1 METEQRS
8 QKNSYLYEMNILAK
22 IVKMLYPLLILGG
35 ILSSYS
41 QNFNY
46 SGYIYGTKEIGV
58 QGITV
63 KLYTRTSGNSAVTAG
78 SEQFGVT
85 NGSTF
90 LARNVFN
97 ASPNN
102 STTYNYITTN
112 AFTVTT
118 AAGSATIAPFSS
130 NIPANRNRGT
140 SILYSS
146 QADEASVVI
155 TFPSGFVPSFLG
167 NNYTSGHVNAN
178 SWFTFGTAS
187 SNGYQGNAN
196 NPSAPTIHI
205 GSVDNSFSDN
215 NMTYTSTETYTDPY
229 WGEVF
234 RIRYEGNSK
243 YSQSGI
249 DTIWDLYFIKNQ
261 PTKQLV
267 VWRQFVTDGSSTSI
281 SGTPAGPWTLNTTS
295 TTNSSGYYNFNTSL
309 SNTSYE
315 FYIQIDT
322 PTLTNAL
329 TTTDAAD
336 GNTKVL
342 NGGLTSLDY
351 YRYDVNNANSITV
364 SDIYSVFMKRNGVMP
379 SYSGTLPVLRIFTP
393 TEFNTIKN
401 SSTDLRS
408 TYPGVQS
415 ITINSPTSGGTSN
428 YYITRLGY
436 SN

>member
-1 METEQRS
+1 
-8 QKNSYLYEMNILAK
+8 MNISAK
-22 IVKMLYPLLILGG
+22 IIKLIYPLLILGG

-41 QNFNY
+41 QTFNY
-46 SGYIYGTKEIGV
+46 SGYIYGTKEVGV
-58 QGITV
+58 QGIAV
-63 KLYTRTSGNSAVTAG
+63 KLYARTSGNSAVTAG

-167 NNYTSGHVNAN
+167 NNYTSGHINAN
-178 SWFTFGTAS
+178 SWFTFGTTS
-187 SNGYQGNAN
+187 SNGYQGNAT

-215 NMTYTSTETYTDPY
+215 NMTYASTETYTDPY

-249 DTIWDLYFIKNQ
+249 DTVWDLYFIKNQ

-329 TTTDAAD
+329 ATTDAAD
-336 GNTKVL
+336 GNVKVL

-351 YRYDVNNANSITV
+351 YRYDVNNANNITV

-393 TEFNTIKN
+393 TEFNTLKN

>member
-1 METEQRS
+1 MKFSLQH
-8 QKNSYLYEMNILAK
+8 ILK
-22 IVKMLYPLLILGG
+22 LLYPLILTIGG
-35 ILSSYS
+35 ILSSYG

-58 QGITV
+58 QGIAV
-63 KLYTRTSGNSAVTAG
+63 KLYARTSGNSAVTAG

-167 NNYTSGHVNAN
+167 NNYTSGHINAN
-178 SWFTFGTAS
+178 SWFTFGTTS

-249 DTIWDLYFIKNQ
+249 DTVWDLYFIKNQ

-329 TTTDAAD
+329 TTTDATD

-351 YRYDVNNANSITV
+351 YRYDVNNINSITV

-415 ITINSPTSGGTSN
+415 ITINNPTSGGTSN

>member
-1 METEQRS
+1 
-8 QKNSYLYEMNILAK
+8 L
-22 IVKMLYPLLILGG
+22 LYPLILTIGG
-35 ILSSYS
+35 ILSSYG
-41 QNFNY
+41 QTFNY

-58 QGITV
+58 QGIAV
-63 KLYTRTSGNSAVTAG
+63 KLYARTSGNSAVTAG

-130 NIPANRNRGT
+130 NVPANRNRGT
-140 SILYSS
+140 SVLYSS
-146 QADEASVVI
+146 QADEASVAI

-167 NNYTSGHVNAN
+167 NNYTSGHINAN
-178 SWFTFGTAS
+178 SWFTFGTANS
-187 SNGYQGNAN
+187 SGYQGNAT

-295 TTNSSGYYNFNTSL
+295 TTNSSGQYSFNTSL

-329 TTTDAAD
+329 TTTDATD
-336 GNTKVL
+336 GNVKVL

-401 SSTDLRS
+401 STTDLRS

-415 ITINSPTSGGTSN
+415 ITINNPTSGGTSN

>member
-1 METEQRS
+1 MS
-8 QKNSYLYEMNILAK
+8 IIPKYIK
-22 IVKMLYPLLILGG
+22 KVIYPLLILGG
-35 ILSSYS
+35 ILSTYG
-41 QNFNY
+41 QNFSY

-58 QGITV
+58 QGIAV
-63 KLYTRTSGNSAVTAG
+63 KLYARTSGNSAVTAG

-118 AAGSATIAPFSS
+118 AVGSATIAPFSS

-140 SILYSS
+140 SVLYSS
-146 QADEASVVI
+146 QADEASVAI
-155 TFPSGFVPSFLG
+155 TLPAGFTTSFLG
-167 NNYTSGHVNAN
+167 STYSNGHVNAN
-178 SWFTFGTAS
+178 SWFTFGTTS
-187 SNGYQGNAN
+187 SNGYQGNAT
-196 NPSAPTIHI
+196 NPAAPTIHI

-215 NMTYTSTETYTDPY
+215 NMTFVSTEAYTDPF
-229 WGEVF
+229 WGDVF
-234 RIRYEGNSK
+234 RVRYEGNSK
-243 YSQSGI
+243 YTQSGV
-249 DTIWDLYFIKNQ
+249 DTIWDLYFVKNQ
-261 PTKQLV
+261 PNIKLV

-295 TTNSSGYYNFNTSL
+295 TTNSSGYYNFSTSL

-329 TTTDAAD
+329 TITDATD
-336 GNTKVL
+336 GNVKVL

-351 YRYDVNNANSITV
+351 YRYDVNNTNNVTV
-364 SDIYSVFMKRNGVMP
+364 SDIYSIFMKRNGVLP

-393 TEFNTIKN
+393 IEFNALKT
-401 SSTDLRS
+401 STTDLRT

-415 ITINSPTSGGTSN
+415 ITINNPTSGGTSN

-436 SN
+436 NN

>member
-1 METEQRS
+1 
-8 QKNSYLYEMNILAK
+8 MNILAK
-22 IVKMLYPLLILGG
+22 IKQLTYPLLILGG
-35 ILSSYS
+35 ILSTYG
-41 QNFNY
+41 QNFSY

-58 QGITV
+58 QGIAV
-63 KLYTRTSGNSAVTAG
+63 KLYARTSGNSAVTAG
-78 SEQFGVT
+78 SEQFGVSS
-85 NGSTF
+85 GAAF

-97 ASPNN
+97 ATPNN

-112 AFTVTT
+112 AYTVTT
-118 AAGSATIAPFSS
+118 GVGSATIAPFSS

-140 SILYSS
+140 SILYST

-155 TFPSGFVPSFLG
+155 TLPAGFTTSFLG
-167 NNYTSGHVNAN
+167 NTYTSGHVNAN
-178 SWFTFGTAS
+178 SWFTFGTTN
-187 SNGYQGNAN
+187 SNGYQGNAT
-196 NPSAPTIHI
+196 NPSAPTLHI

-215 NMTYTSTETYTDPY
+215 NVTYVSTEAYTDSY
-229 WGEVF
+229 WGDVF
-234 RIRYEGNSK
+234 RVRYEGNSK

-249 DTIWDLYFIKNQ
+249 DTVWDLYFIKNQ
-261 PTKQLV
+261 PNVKLV
-267 VWRQFVTDGSSTSI
+267 VWRQFTTDGSSTSI
-281 SGTPAGPWTLNTTS
+281 TGTPAGPWTLNTTS
-295 TTNSSGYYNFNTSL
+295 TTNASGQYSFNTTL

-329 TTTDAAD
+329 AITDATN
-336 GNTKVL
+336 GNGMVI

-351 YRYDVNNANSITV
+351 YRYDVNNANSVTV
-364 SDIYSVFMKRNGVMP
+364 SDIYSIYMKRNGVMP

-393 TEFNTIKN
+393 VEFNALKT
-401 SSTDLRS
+401 STTDLRAS
-408 TYPGVQS
+408 YPGVQS

>member
-1 METEQRS
+1 
-8 QKNSYLYEMNILAK
+8 MNILAK
-22 IVKMLYPLLILGG
+22 IKKLLYPLLILGG
-35 ILSSYS
+35 ILSTYS
-41 QNFNY
+41 QTFNY

-58 QGITV
+58 QGIAV
-63 KLYTRTSGNSAVTAG
+63 KLYARTSGNSAVTAG

-155 TFPSGFVPSFLG
+155 SFPSGFVPSFLG
-167 NNYTSGHVNAN
+167 NNYTSGHINAN
-178 SWFTFGTAS
+178 SWFTFGTTS
-187 SNGYQGNAN
+187 SNGYQGNAT

-295 TTNSSGYYNFNTSL
+295 TTNSSGYYNFSTSL

-329 TTTDAAD
+329 TNTDATD
-336 GNTKVL
+336 GNAKVL

-351 YRYDVNNANSITV
+351 YRYDVNNANSVTV

>member
-1 METEQRS
+1 MKFSLQH
-8 QKNSYLYEMNILAK
+8 ILK
-22 IVKMLYPLLILGG
+22 LLYPLILTIGG
-35 ILSSYS
+35 ILSSYG

-58 QGITV
+58 QGIAV
-63 KLYTRTSGNSAVTAG
+63 KLYARTSGNSAVTAG

-167 NNYTSGHVNAN
+167 NNYTSGHINAN
-178 SWFTFGTAS
+178 SWFTFGTTS

-295 TTNSSGYYNFNTSL
+295 TTNSSGYYNFNTLL

-329 TTTDAAD
+329 TTTDATD

-351 YRYDVNNANSITV
+351 YRYDVNNINSITV

-415 ITINSPTSGGTSN
+415 ITINNPTSGGTSN

>member
-1 METEQRS
+1 
-8 QKNSYLYEMNILAK
+8 MNISAK
-22 IVKMLYPLLILGG
+22 IKQLIYPLLILGG
-35 ILSSYS
+35 ILSAYG
-41 QNFNY
+41 QNFTY

-58 QGITV
+58 QGIAV
-63 KLYTRTSGNSAVTAG
+63 KLYARTSGNSAVTAG

-85 NGSTF
+85 NGSAF

-97 ASPNN
+97 ATPNN

-112 AFTVTT
+112 AFTITT
-118 AAGSATIAPFSS
+118 GVGSATITPFST

-140 SILYSS
+140 STLYSTQS
-146 QADEASVVI
+146 DEASIAI
-155 TFPSGFVPSFLG
+155 TLPAGFTTSFLG
-167 NNYTSGHVNAN
+167 NTYTSGHVNAN
-178 SWFTFGTAS
+178 SWFTFGTTS
-187 SNGYQGNAN
+187 SSGYQGNAT
-196 NPSAPTIHI
+196 NPGAPTIHI

-215 NMTYTSTETYTDPY
+215 NVTFVSTEAYTDPY
-229 WGEVF
+229 WGDVF
-234 RIRYEGNSK
+234 RVRYEGNSK
-243 YSQSGI
+243 YTQSGV

-261 PTKQLV
+261 PNIKLV
-267 VWRQFVTDGSSTSI
+267 VWRQFTTDGSSTSI

-295 TTNSSGYYNFNTSL
+295 TTNALGQYSFNTSL

-329 TTTDAAD
+329 AISDAAE
-336 GNTKVL
+336 GNSMVI

-351 YRYDVNNANSITV
+351 YRYDINNVNSVTV
-364 SDIYSVFMKRNGVMP
+364 SDIYSIFMKRNGVMP

-393 TEFNTIKN
+393 TEFNTLK
-401 SSTDLRS
+401 SSTTDLRT

>member
-1 METEQRS
+1 
-8 QKNSYLYEMNILAK
+8 MNILAK

-35 ILSSYS
+35 ILSTYS
-41 QNFNY
+41 QTFNY

-58 QGITV
+58 QGIAV
-63 KLYTRTSGNSAVTAG
+63 KLYARTSGNSAVTAG

-155 TFPSGFVPSFLG
+155 TFPAGFVPSFLG
-167 NNYTSGHVNAN
+167 NNYTSGHINAN
-178 SWFTFGTAS
+178 SWFTFGTTS
-187 SNGYQGNAN
+187 SNGYQGNAT

-249 DTIWDLYFIKNQ
+249 DTVWDLYFIKNQ

-329 TTTDAAD
+329 TTTDATD

-351 YRYDVNNANSITV
+351 YRYDVNNINSITV

-415 ITINSPTSGGTSN
+415 ITINNPTSGGTSS

>member
-1 METEQRS
+1 M
-8 QKNSYLYEMNILAK
+8 
-22 IVKMLYPLLILGG
+22 
-35 ILSSYS
+35 
-41 QNFNY
+41 
-46 SGYIYGTKEIGV
+46 
-58 QGITV
+58 
-63 KLYTRTSGNSAVTAG
+63 
-78 SEQFGVT
+78 
-85 NGSTF
+85 TF
-90 LARNVFN
+90 V
-97 ASPNN
+97 
-102 STTYNYITTN
+102 
-112 AFTVTT
+112 
-118 AAGSATIAPFSS
+118 
-130 NIPANRNRGT
+130 
-140 SILYSS
+140 
-146 QADEASVVI
+146 
-155 TFPSGFVPSFLG
+155 
-167 NNYTSGHVNAN
+167 
-178 SWFTFGTAS
+178 
-187 SNGYQGNAN
+187 
-196 NPSAPTIHI
+196 
-205 GSVDNSFSDN
+205 
-215 NMTYTSTETYTDPY
+215 STEAYTDPF

-234 RIRYEGNSK
+234 RVRYEGNSK
-243 YSQSGI
+243 YTQTGV

-261 PTKQLV
+261 PNIKLV

-295 TTNSSGYYNFNTSL
+295 TTNASGQYSFNTSL

-329 TTTDAAD
+329 ATTDATD
-336 GNTKVL
+336 GNVKVL

-351 YRYDVNNANSITV
+351 YRYDVNNANSVTV

-415 ITINSPTSGGTSN
+415 ITINNPTSGGTSN

>member
-1 METEQRS
+1 MKFSLQH
-8 QKNSYLYEMNILAK
+8 ILK
-22 IVKMLYPLLILGG
+22 LLYPLILTIGG
-35 ILSSYS
+35 ILSSYG

-58 QGITV
+58 QGIAV
-63 KLYTRTSGNSAVTAG
+63 KLYARTSGNSAVTAG

-146 QADEASVVI
+146 QADEASVII

-167 NNYTSGHVNAN
+167 NNYTSGHINAN
-178 SWFTFGTAS
+178 SWFTFGTTS
-187 SNGYQGNAN
+187 SNGYQGNAT

-249 DTIWDLYFIKNQ
+249 DTVWDLYFIKNQ

-329 TTTDAAD
+329 TTTDATD

-351 YRYDVNNANSITV
+351 YRYDVNNINSITV

-415 ITINSPTSGGTSN
+415 ITINNPTSGGTSN

>member
-1 METEQRS
+1 MKFSLQHIR
-8 QKNSYLYEMNILAK
+8 KL
-22 IVKMLYPLLILGG
+22 LYPLILTIGG
-35 ILSSYS
+35 ILSSYG

-58 QGITV
+58 QGIAV
-63 KLYTRTSGNSAVTAG
+63 KLYARTSGNSAVTAG

-167 NNYTSGHVNAN
+167 NNYTSGHINAN
-178 SWFTFGTAS
+178 SWFTFGTTS

-295 TTNSSGYYNFNTSL
+295 TTNSSGYYNFNTLL

-329 TTTDAAD
+329 TTTDATD

-351 YRYDVNNANSITV
+351 YRYDVNNINSITV

-415 ITINSPTSGGTSN
+415 ITINNPTSGGTSN

>member
-1 METEQRS
+1 MKFSLQ
-8 QKNSYLYEMNILAK
+8 YILK
-22 IVKMLYPLLILGG
+22 LLYPLILTIGG
-35 ILSSYS
+35 ILSSYG
-41 QNFNY
+41 QTFNY

-58 QGITV
+58 QGIAV
-63 KLYTRTSGNSAVTAG
+63 KLYARTSGNSAVTAG

-140 SILYSS
+140 AVLYSS
-146 QADEASVVI
+146 QADEASVAI
-155 TFPSGFVPSFLG
+155 TFPAGFVPSFLG
-167 NNYTSGHVNAN
+167 NNYTSGHINAN
-178 SWFTFGTAS
+178 SWFTFGTANS
-187 SNGYQGNAN
+187 SGYQGNAN

-215 NMTYTSTETYTDPY
+215 NVTYVSTETYTDPY

-281 SGTPAGPWTLNTTS
+281 SGTPAGPWTLNATS

-322 PTLTNAL
+322 PTLANAL
-329 TTTDAAD
+329 TNTDATD
-336 GNTKVL
+336 GNVKVL

-415 ITINSPTSGGTSN
+415 IIINNPTSGGTSN

>member
-1 METEQRS
+1 MKFSLQH
-8 QKNSYLYEMNILAK
+8 ILK
-22 IVKMLYPLLILGG
+22 LLYPLILTIGG
-35 ILSSYS
+35 ILSSYG

-58 QGITV
+58 QGIAV
-63 KLYTRTSGNSAVTAG
+63 KLYARTSGNSAVTAG

-146 QADEASVVI
+146 QADEASVII

-167 NNYTSGHVNAN
+167 NNYTSGHINAN
-178 SWFTFGTAS
+178 SWFTFGTTS
-187 SNGYQGNAN
+187 SNGYQGNAT

-329 TTTDAAD
+329 TTTDATD

-351 YRYDVNNANSITV
+351 YRYDVNNINSITV

-415 ITINSPTSGGTSN
+415 ITINNPTSGGTSN

>member
-1 METEQRS
+1 MKLGLTHI
-8 QKNSYLYEMNILAK
+8 KK
-22 IVKMLYPLLILGG
+22 WLYPLILTIGG
-35 ILSSYS
+35 IFLSYG
-41 QNFNY
+41 QNFTY

-63 KLYTRTSGNSAVTAG
+63 KLFTRTSGNSAVTAG

-97 ASPNN
+97 ATPNN

-118 AAGSATIAPFSS
+118 GIGSATIAPFSS

-140 SILYSS
+140 SVLYSS
-146 QADEASVVI
+146 QADEASVAI
-155 TFPSGFVPSFLG
+155 TFPAGFTTSFLG
-167 NNYTSGHVNAN
+167 STYSSGHVNAN
-178 SWFTFGTAS
+178 SWFTFGTANS
-187 SNGYQGNAN
+187 SGYQGNAT
-196 NPSAPTIHI
+196 NPPAPTIHI

-215 NMTYTSTETYTDPY
+215 NMTFVSTEAYTDPF
-229 WGEVF
+229 WGDVF
-234 RIRYEGNSK
+234 RVRYEGNSK
-243 YSQSGI
+243 YTQSGV
-249 DTIWDLYFIKNQ
+249 DTIWDLYFVKNQ
-261 PTKQLV
+261 PNIKLV

-295 TTNSSGYYNFNTSL
+295 TTNTSGYYNFNTAL
-309 SNTSYE
+309 STTSNE

-329 TTTDAAD
+329 AVLDATDS
-336 GNTKVL
+336 NNKVL

-351 YRYDVNNANSITV
+351 YRYDVNNTNNITV
-364 SDIYSVFMKRNGVMP
+364 SDVYSVFMRRNGVMP
-379 SYSGTLPVLRIFTP
+379 SYSGTLPLVRIFTP
-393 TEFNTIKN
+393 TEFNTLKN
-401 SSTDLRS
+401 STLDLRS

-415 ITINSPTSGGTSN
+415 ITINNPTSGGTSN

>member
-1 METEQRS
+1 MKFSLQH
-8 QKNSYLYEMNILAK
+8 ILK
-22 IVKMLYPLLILGG
+22 LLYPLILTIGG
-35 ILSSYS
+35 ILSSYG

-58 QGITV
+58 QGIAV
-63 KLYTRTSGNSAVTAG
+63 KLYARTSGNSAVTAG

-140 SILYSS
+140 AVLYSS
-146 QADEASVVI
+146 QADEASVAI
-155 TFPSGFVPSFLG
+155 TFPAGFVPSFLG
-167 NNYTSGHVNAN
+167 NNYTSGHINAN
-178 SWFTFGTAS
+178 SWFTFGTTS

-329 TTTDAAD
+329 TTTDATD

-351 YRYDVNNANSITV
+351 YRYDVNNINSITV

-415 ITINSPTSGGTSN
+415 ITINNPTSGGTSN